1 MFLKSKELKPGIQ
14 YPTETEKYAAQKEIS
29 PQKDDYQLKA
39 SKMFKSIKGSNQ
51 CLKGHC
57 TPIKETKNYH
67 GKYVNY

>member
-39 SKMFKSIKGSNQ
+39 SKMLNQ
-51 CLKGHC
+51 LRV
-57 TPIKETKNYH
+57 PIS
-67 GKYVNY
+67 V